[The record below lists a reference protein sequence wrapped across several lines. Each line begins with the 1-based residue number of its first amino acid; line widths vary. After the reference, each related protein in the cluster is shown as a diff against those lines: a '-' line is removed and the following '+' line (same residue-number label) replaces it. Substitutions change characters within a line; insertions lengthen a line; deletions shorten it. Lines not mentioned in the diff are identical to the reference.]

1 MASQPDVAT
10 ILRDLS
16 TRLQDTSAR
25 TTSLLLKEARFPCHR
40 WSEGYADKL
49 AFAGRYY
56 SSKMKADAQEL
67 SRLSQ
72 YLTSSRSNG
81 SQDYRRRQAAE
92 KVFGTAELL
101 EQVLSSDLT
110 IRDLLNAMQVSRGFR
125 DSILGSPQLL
135 RSMGLLLDSADNTY
149 SGFARSGLFN
159 EFYSFRTSLLPSLHD
174 ATMKL
179 VAFFEEGVQ
188 LPALGP
194 RSRSMRI
201 CYPPITELVMQS
213 SCCSQE
219 WKVLCPDG
227 VTVGCIHDETDRIQQ
242 SHRLCP
248 FAMPADHNSDGTVR
262 VHVLFFGNIIRRE
275 DDCVAERQRRTLGS
289 VNSKLWSLDVNHY
302 IRAKKDGRLILEYYF
317 RWVLTA

>member
-1 MASQPDVAT
+1 
-10 ILRDLS
+10 
-16 TRLQDTSAR
+16 
-25 TTSLLLKEARFPCHR
+25 
-40 WSEGYADKL
+40 
-49 AFAGRYY
+49 
-56 SSKMKADAQEL
+56 MKADAQEL

-110 IRDLLNAMQVSRGFR
+110 IRDLLNAMQISRGFR

-159 EFYSFRTSLLPSLHD
+159 EFYSFRTSLMPSLHD
-174 ATMKL
+174 ATIKL

-213 SCCSQE
+213 S
-219 WKVLCPDG
+219 
-227 VTVGCIHDETDRIQQ
+227 
-242 SHRLCP
+242 
-248 FAMPADHNSDGTVR
+248 
-262 VHVLFFGNIIRRE
+262 
-275 DDCVAERQRRTLGS
+275 
-289 VNSKLWSLDVNHY
+289 
-302 IRAKKDGRLILEYYF
+302 YYS
-317 RWVLTA
+317 